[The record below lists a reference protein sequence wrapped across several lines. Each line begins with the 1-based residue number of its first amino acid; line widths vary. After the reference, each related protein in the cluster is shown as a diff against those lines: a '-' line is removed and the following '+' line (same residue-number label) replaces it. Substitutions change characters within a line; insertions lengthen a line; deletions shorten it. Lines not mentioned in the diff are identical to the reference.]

1 MLCLPSF
8 STDTQ
13 RFYADGLNVAQ
24 GKNPYTAPAPVQIEY
39 SHLRS
44 FYPPLQQAFFGAA
57 VKIHASPW
65 IFRLLGGLAEL
76 TFLFWFIARKWPWEQ
91 DVPGRHCTG
100 GASVRRPWEQDVPG
114 RRCTGGASARRRA
127 DRWVILFL
135 LFNPISIHE
144 IWREGHLDHIG
155 AFLLYFAIV
164 TARAAIGRRQGVVRR
179 YLYAFASIGW
189 KFTGILAPAFFLPR
203 AQKPGWRNLLWRA
216 VSPFALACGLF
227 FVLQLLP
234 GMLMTP
240 FAERGFL
247 VYTQYWHHGNG
258 IVHLFEALGFAA
270 AHGVWLVQ
278 RGILLVFVFSAML
291 YMLRRWSYYEMLYF
305 SLGTLVVLF
314 PVQHPWYYF
323 LLFPVI
329 LLSRQWRY
337 LLALLCLAAPLSY
350 LGYIAP
356 LKSLGF
362 IVVSVLWFGGCII
375 HFTRRSQYRL
385 R

>member
-1 MLCLPSF
+1 MLALPAF

-13 RFYADGLNVAQ
+13 RFLADGLNVAQ
-24 GKNPYTAPAPVQIEY
+24 GKNPYTAPPPIEIEY
-39 SHLRS
+39 RHLRS
-44 FYPPLQQAFFGAA
+44 FYPPLQQAFFGVA
-57 VKIHASPW
+57 VKVHASPW

-76 TFLFWFIARKWPWEQ
+76 AFLTWFIARKW
-91 DVPGRHCTG
+91 
-100 GASVRRPWEQDVPG
+100 RRAWVQDVPG
-114 RRCTGGASARRRA
+114 RRCTGGASARRRVA
-127 DRWVILFL
+127 RWIILFL
-135 LFNPISIHE
+135 LFNPVSLHE

-164 TARAAIGRRQGVVRR
+164 NARAAFGRRQSSVRR
-179 YLYAFASIGW
+179 YLYTFASIGW

-203 AQKPGWRNLLWRA
+203 AATRGWQGLLRRA

-227 FVLQLLP
+227 FVLQFLP
-234 GMLMTP
+234 GVLLTP

-247 VYTQYWHHGNG
+247 VYSQYWHHGNG

-278 RGILLVFVFSAML
+278 RGILLVFVLSAIL
-291 YMLRRWSYYEMLYF
+291 YMLRRWSYSEMLYF

-329 LLSRQWRY
+329 LLSRQWRP

-356 LKSLGF
+356 LKSVGF
-362 IVVSVLWFGGCII
+362 IATSILWFSGCII

>member
-1 MLCLPSF
+1 MLRFFFPVAIAIRIALLALPSF

-13 RFYADGLNVAQ
+13 RFLSDGLNVAH
-24 GKNPYTAPAPVQIEY
+24 GKNPYTAPAPIDIEY
-39 SHLRS
+39 RHLRS
-44 FYPPLQQAFFGAA
+44 FYPPLQQTFFGAA

-65 IFRLLGGLAEL
+65 VFRLLGGLAEL
-76 TFLFWFIARKWPWEQ
+76 VFLFWFILRK
-91 DVPGRHCTG
+91 RHRS
-100 GASVRRPWEQDVPG
+100 GAH
-114 RRCTGGASARRRA
+114 
-127 DRWVILFL
+127 WVILFL
-135 LFNPISIHE
+135 LFNPISLHE

-155 AFLLYFAIV
+155 AFLLYFGIV
-164 TARAAIGRRQGVVRR
+164 NARAAFAHKKSTLRR
-179 YLYAFASIGW
+179 YFYAFASIGW
-189 KFTGILAPAFFLPR
+189 KFTGILAVAFYLPR
-203 AQKPGWRNLLWRA
+203 AVPLGWQSLWRRA
-216 VSPFALACGLF
+216 VSFFALACGLF

-234 GMLMTP
+234 GVLMTP

-247 VYTQYWHHGNG
+247 VYAQYWHHGNG
-258 IVHLFEALGFAA
+258 IVHLFEACGFAA

-278 RGILLVFVFSAML
+278 RGILLVFVLSAIL
-291 YMLRRWSYYEMLYF
+291 YLLRRWNYYDMLYF

-329 LLSRQWRY
+329 LLSLQWRW
-337 LLALLCLAAPLSY
+337 LFALLCLVAPLSY

-356 LKSLGF
+356 LKSAGF
-362 IVVSVLWFGGCII
+362 IVVSALWFGGCII